1 MQTGSSIVA
10 MPRNDYT
17 CGMRRKTAAALAV
30 SALVGAGCALG
41 ILAFGGQHIPSVAD
55 RARADAIVRA
65 MPRAQRAGQVIMT
78 GIGATG
84 FGAAA
89 PQSPQAPLTRKSPL
103 APRVAAI
110 LADLRPGAVLLFG
123 YNIPGSAGQLRG
135 PSGFSGLTSALAGLD
150 TRPGAV
156 TPLVAVDH
164 EGGSVFRFKE
174 GVTRL
179 PSAREMGSWPA
190 ARIRSLAAQS
200 GAELRAL
207 GITFVLAPV
216 VEVLDAE
223 NADFLGS
230 RAFGADPAAVAGAV
244 SAFVRGMRSAG
255 VAATAKHF
263 PGNGSVDPHRGLPVL
278 STDARAYRASVAPPF
293 AAAIRAGAAAVMLSH
308 AVAPA
313 LIPDPDRKGLPT
325 TLSSPLIRGKLK
337 GGLGFSGIVL
347 TDDLYM
353 AALGETGAGTPE
365 NAAIA
370 ALSAGADMIMLSA
383 PGQAL
388 AVRDALVDAVELRR
402 LREARLIDA
411 AARIISRK
419 IAFGIVKPALG
430 ICARFP

>member
-10 MPRNDYT
+10 MPRKGYT
-17 CGMRRKTAAALAV
+17 GCMRRKTAVALAV
-30 SALVGAGCALG
+30 SSLVGAGCALG
-41 ILAFGGQHIPSVAD
+41 ILAFAGLNAPSVAD
-55 RARADAIVRA
+55 RVRADAIVRA

-84 FGAAA
+84 YGTAA
-89 PQSPQAPLTRKSPL
+89 PS
-103 APRVAAI
+103 VASI

-123 YNIPGSAGQLRG
+123 YNIPERADLLRG
-135 PSGFSGLTSALAGLD
+135 PSGFTGLTSTLASLD
-150 TRPGAV
+150 ARPGAV
-156 TPLVAVDH
+156 APLIAVDH

-179 PSAREMGSWPA
+179 PSASEMGSWPS
-190 ARIRSLAAQS
+190 ARIRSLAAKS

-207 GITFVLAPV
+207 GITLVLAPV

-230 RAFGADPAAVAGAV
+230 RAFGADPAAVAASA

-255 VAATAKHF
+255 VASTAKHF

-313 LIPDPDRKGLPT
+313 LDPDTNRKSLPT

-337 GGLGFSGIVL
+337 RGLGFSGIVL

-353 AALGETGAGTPE
+353 AALGESGAGTPE
-365 NAAIA
+365 SAAIA

-383 PGQAL
+383 PGRAL
-388 AVRDALVDAVELRR
+388 AVRDAIVDALERGR
-402 LREARLIDA
+402 LREARLSDA
-411 AARIISRK
+411 AARIIAQK
-419 IAFGIVKPALG
+419 IAFGLVDPARG
-430 ICARFP
+430 ICARLP